1 MNQSSM
7 AMLGIHMIR
16 DQLGPEERLE
26 ALEKIIDDAH
36 PGSTSRNAAIIV
48 AIETLQELD
57 RREEAT
63 DLMVEL
69 VLSN

>member
-1 MNQSSM
+1 M

-16 DQLGPEERLE
+16 DELEPEERLE
-26 ALEKIIDDAH
+26 ALQRIIDEAH
-36 PGSTSRNAAIIV
+36 HGSTSRNAALIV

-57 RREEAT
+57 RRDEAA

-69 VLSN
+69 VLTN